1 MSNTKQQLWTKFGG
15 KGFFAR
21 MAENA
26 KNDGEGNEISQTYA
40 TKDTATSSTAG
51 LMSGADKA
59 KLDAIGQG
67 AEANV
72 IESISANGVALQVS
86 DKNVD
91 IPVATDQADGLLP
104 HEKLSLIPAAAQPG
118 ADRVYSFDD
127 VNGTSWQTVVKDY
140 IGDLLLDQ
148 EGIPVAGEDGN
159 LIYSEDSVQ
168 LWLSYKGTE
177 FGARRAY
184 EDHTGENIH
193 ESIAAKPSM
202 AQVNTAIEAAL
213 ANYGGFRIVNI
224 GQDGKPA
231 VQDPS
236 TKYIYLTKD
245 EHSQAED
252 PYTEWIYTDNGQW
265 EKIGETSVGIM
276 TGATAQSDGASG
288 IVPAPAIADRDKFLK
303 GDGTWAAPPE
313 VNLSAYYYDEYGNGL
328 SAKRTTGARPY
339 GSTSLVGSS
348 GNLNNYDM
356 DATFYLDW
364 GRTAQSMFNVSTGD
378 SGLSYIG
385 FGSHPENDAARRYL
399 LPKPEGGK
407 YAKANSEGKIVWDYV
422 KEVPASTPTDS
433 GKVLTV
439 NQSGSAEWAQLNWTD
454 GDYTIPPQV
463 ITIGGREYRIVTIGN
478 QQWMAEN
485 LDHTWEGLTVDSR
498 ATGNYYVQRKTHYSN
513 NDQERF
519 GKYGRL
525 YDWYAAVHLNDN
537 LATVIGAD
545 LAAAGWR
552 VPTSSD
558 FDTLVT
564 YVGGTSVAGTVLK
577 QAAIGGTDDYGFGW
591 QPGGLGQ
598 GSGGNLVY
606 YRDGQW
612 GLIWTL
618 NENSSSV
625 AYCYAVMIDATTC
638 DSRGE
643 QKLDE
648 VSIRLVRNLA

>member
-72 IESISANGVALQVS
+72 IESISANGVALPVS
-86 DKNVD
+86 NKNVD

-104 HEKLSLIPAAAQPG
+104 HEKLALIPAAAQPG

-127 VNGTSWQTVVKDY
+127 ANGTSWQTVVKDY
-140 IGDLLLDQ
+140 IGDLVLDQ
-148 EGIPVAGEDGN
+148 TGTPVAGEDGS
-159 LIYSEDSVQ
+159 LLYSEDAVQ

-193 ESIAAKPSM
+193 DSIAAKPDM

-213 ANYGGFRIVNI
+213 ANYGGFQVVNI
-224 GQDGKPA
+224 GKGGEPA
-231 VQDPS
+231 VDNPS

-245 EHSQAED
+245 EQSQAED

-276 TGATAQSDGASG
+276 TGATAQSNGKSG
-288 IVPAPAIADRDKFLK
+288 LVPAPTISDRDKFLK
-303 GDGTWAAPPE
+303 GDGTWSVAGSDMLPGTEPVASGHWYAPMRTNRGSGASSE
-313 VNLSAYYYDEYGNGL
+313 WKLGVYGTGAGTFNSFTITAESQGNGVL
-328 SAKRTTGARPY
+328 VKESVFNNASNGQVLYKSNNVGFAFKTVNEIPS
-339 GSTSLVGSS
+339 STSS
-348 GNLNNYDM
+348 
-356 DATFYLDW
+356 
-364 GRTAQSMFNVSTGD
+364 
-378 SGLSYIG
+378 
-385 FGSHPENDAARRYL
+385 
-399 LPKPEGGK
+399 
-407 YAKANSEGKIVWDYV
+407 
-422 KEVPASTPTDS
+422 DS

-498 ATGNYYVQRKTHYSN
+498 ETGNYYVQRKTHYSN
-513 NDQERF
+513 NDRERF
-519 GKYGRL
+519 GQYGRM
-525 YDWYAAVHLNDN
+525 YDWYAAVNLNDN
-537 LATVIGAD
+537 LASIIGAE
-545 LAAAGWR
+545 LAADGWK
-552 VPTSSD
+552 VPATSD
-558 FDTLVT
+558 FDTLIA

-591 QPGGLGQ
+591 QPGGFGQ
-598 GSGGNLVY
+598 NSGGNLAY
-606 YRDGQW
+606 YRQGQW
-612 GLIWTL
+612 GIIWTL
-618 NENSSSV
+618 NENSSLN
-625 AYCYAVMIDATTC
+625 AYCYAVMVDTTTC
-638 DSRGE
+638 NSRSE
-643 QKLDE
+643 QKLNE
-648 VSIRLVRNLA
+648 ASIRLVRNLA